1 MNLVIKFLRL
11 LFSVVLVVIEGG
23 FWIIHGLLWAIG
35 IGKDV
40 VKSRRSMDDGVLHC
54 PRGHEVPLEGQVY
67 ECSAC
72 GYVYE
77 GSFLRCPNP
86 ECQAQITSY
95 INCPT
100 CGLSVRNPYRFG
112 KP

>member
-1 MNLVIKFLRL
+1 MNMAVKMLRL
-11 LFSVVLVVIEGG
+11 MFSVVLVSIEGV
-23 FWIIHGLLWAIG
+23 FWIIHGLGWAIG

-40 VKSRRSMDDGVLHC
+40 VKSRRSMEDGVLRC
-54 PRGHEVPLEGQVY
+54 PRGHEIPLDNLIC
-67 ECSAC
+67 ECTNC

-77 GSFLRCPNP
+77 GSLLQCPNP

-95 INCPT
+95 VNCPT